1 VTVKLLNIFF
11 YNIVCAKAVY
21 YEVRSPLMCKLNWV
35 VCSIEINDYFYIFD

>member
-21 YEVRSPLMCKLNWV
+21 YDQWV
-35 VCSIEINDYFYIFD
+35 TIDV